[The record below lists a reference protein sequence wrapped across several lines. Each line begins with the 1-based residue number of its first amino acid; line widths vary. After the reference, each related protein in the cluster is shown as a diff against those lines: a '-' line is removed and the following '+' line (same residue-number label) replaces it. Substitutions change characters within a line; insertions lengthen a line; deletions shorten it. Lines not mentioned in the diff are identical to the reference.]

1 MYIMTTAKQFQKLKN
16 SENYV
21 DEKKRVNEYIKNRY
35 ANDEEYRERIKEK
48 ARLYQRMKYQKKK
61 ESQVN

>member
-1 MYIMTTAKQFQKLKN
+1 MTTAKQFQKLKN

-48 ARLYQRMKYQKKK
+48 ARLYQRMKSQKKK

>member
-1 MYIMTTAKQFQKLKN
+1 MTTARQFQKLKN

-21 DEKKRVNEYIKNRY
+21 NEKKRVNEYIKNRY

-48 ARLYQRMKYQKKK
+48 ARLYQRMKSQKKK

>member
-1 MYIMTTAKQFQKLKN
+1 MTTAKQFQKLKN

-21 DEKKRVNEYIKNRY
+21 EEKKRINEYIKNRY
-35 ANDEEYRERIKEK
+35 ANDEEYREKIKEK
-48 ARLYQRMKYQKKK
+48 ARLYQRIKSQKKK

>member
-1 MYIMTTAKQFQKLKN
+1 MTTARQFQKLKN

-21 DEKKRVNEYIKNRY
+21 DEKKRINEYIKNRY
-35 ANDEEYRERIKEK
+35 ANDEEYREKIKEK

>member
-1 MYIMTTAKQFQKLKN
+1 MTTARQFQKLKN

-21 DEKKRVNEYIKNRY
+21 NEKKRVNEYIKNRY

>member
-1 MYIMTTAKQFQKLKN
+1 MTTAKQFQKLKN

>member
-1 MYIMTTAKQFQKLKN
+1 MTTARQFQKLKN

-35 ANDEEYRERIKEK
+35 ANDEEYRERLKEK
-48 ARLYQRMKYQKKK
+48 ARLYQRMKSQKKK

>member
-1 MYIMTTAKQFQKLKN
+1 MTTSRQFQKLKN

-35 ANDEEYRERIKEK
+35 ATDEEFRERIKEK
-48 ARLYQRMKYQKKK
+48 AKLYQRMKR
-61 ESQVN
+61 SS